1 MSPSLGRSLLHPRSV
16 ALIGASDDATKTGG
30 RPLAYLRR
38 AGFSGVVYPVN
49 PRRATVQG
57 LRAYPSLSALPEV
70 PDHAFIL
77 TPTEGALEAVA
88 ACAARGVPLATV
100 LAGGFA
106 EEGEAGRARE
116 AELRRILA
124 GGPTRLLG
132 PNSIGIVNVAT
143 GLSLT
148 ANGAFAEPEI
158 RRGSVFVASHSGSMI
173 GAILSRGLAKGLG
186 FAGFVSTG
194 SEVDLSL
201 GEICAATLDDPAIE
215 AYALFLE
222 TITHGADIRRFAVAA
237 AARGKP
243 VIAYKLGRSAQG
255 AELSQSHTGAIAGE
269 DGIADAFLRD
279 CGIARV
285 ETLEGLIEGIPLVRR
300 VGVPE
305 RPLRPKVAVVTTT
318 GGGAAMVVD
327 QLGLRGI
334 EAAVPSEATMARLNE
349 RGVVAPRGRILDLTL
364 AGTRPAVMS
373 AALDTLLAAPEFDLV
388 VAVAGSS
395 ARFQPDLLVPAI
407 TAAATAAARPLVA
420 FAAPDAPQ
428 ALAHLAEAGIP
439 SFRTPEACGDAIA
452 AVFGRRPAKAL
463 PPQAGQASGEP
474 RLLDEAAG
482 YAVLARLGLPVAAH
496 AVVEA
501 GATASP
507 IGYPVAVKLLSAE
520 VLHKTELGGVAL
532 GIRDDG
538 AFRDAAAGIAG
549 RVSRARPGLAV
560 ERLLVQ
566 AMASGLGEVLLSVHR
581 DAEAGLVVMLAA
593 GGILAEIHQDR
604 SLRLGP
610 VDRREAVAMID
621 EVKALR
627 ALAGYR
633 GRERGDLDALAD
645 AIVALSACG
654 PEIVEAE
661 INPLVVRRKGEG
673 VVAVDAVVRVRE
685 DTRIGDPMTGET
697 P

>member
-1 MSPSLGRSLLHPRSV
+1 MTLGPSLLHPRSV
-16 ALIGASDDATKTGG
+16 ALVGASDDRTKTGG

-38 AGFSGVVYPVN
+38 AGFRGLVYPVN
-49 PRRATVQG
+49 PRRESVQG
-57 LRAYPSLSALPEV
+57 ERAYPSLDALPEV

-77 TPTEGALEAVA
+77 APTEGVLDAVA
-88 ACAARGVPLATV
+88 ACVARGVPFVSV

-106 EEGEAGRARE
+106 EEGEEGRARE
-116 AELRRILA
+116 AALRRILA
-124 GGPTRLLG
+124 RGRTRLLG

-158 RRGSVFVASHSGSMI
+158 RRGGVFVASHSGSMI
-173 GAILSRGLAKGLG
+173 GAILSRGLGRGLG

-194 SEVDLSL
+194 SELDLSL
-201 GEICAATLDDPAIE
+201 GEICMLTLDDPAIE
-215 AYALFLE
+215 TYALFLE
-222 TITHGADIRRFAVAA
+222 SITHGAAIRRFALAA

-243 VIAYKLGRSAQG
+243 VIAYKLGRSQQA

-285 ETLEGLIEGIPLVRR
+285 ETLDGLIEGLPLIRR
-300 VGVPE
+300 QGVPS
-305 RPLRPKVAVVTTT
+305 RPIRPRTAVVTTT

-334 EAAVPSEATMARLNE
+334 EVGIPSEATMARLAE
-349 RGVVAPRGRILDLTL
+349 RGVSAPRGRILDLTL
-364 AGTRPAVMS
+364 AGTRPAVMA
-373 AALDTLLAAPEFDLV
+373 AALETMLDAPEFDLV

-407 TAAATAAARPLVA
+407 AGVAAKVARPLVA
-420 FAAPDAPQ
+420 FAAPEAPE
-428 ALAHLAEAGIP
+428 ALARLAEAGVP
-439 SFRTPEACGDAIA
+439 CFRTPEACGDAIA
-452 AVFGRRPAKAL
+452 AVFGRRPGKAL
-463 PPQAGQASGEP
+463 AEAAARPSGRE
-474 RLLDEAAG
+474 RQLDEAEG
-482 YAVLARLGLPVAAH
+482 YAVLARLGIPVAPH
-496 AVVEA
+496 AVVPA
-501 GATASP
+501 GAAASP
-507 IGYPVAVKLLSAE
+507 IGYPVALKLLSAE
-520 VLHKTELGGVAL
+520 VLHKTDLGGVVL
-532 GIRDDG
+532 GLSDDA
-538 AFRDAAAGIAG
+538 AFREAVASIAE
-549 RVSRARPGLAV
+549 RVSRAVSGLTV
-560 ERLLVQ
+560 DWLLVQ
-566 AMASGLGEVLLSVHR
+566 SMASGIGEVLLSVHR
-581 DAEAGLVVMLAA
+581 DADAGLVVMLAA

-610 VDRREAVAMID
+610 VDRSEAMAMIA

-633 GRERGDLDALAD
+633 GRPNGDLNALAD
-645 AIVALSACG
+645 AIVALSRCG

-661 INPLVVRRKGEG
+661 INPLIIRRQGDG
-673 VVAVDAVVRVRE
+673 VVAVDAVVRIQE
-685 DTRIGDPMTGET
+685 ET

>member
-57 LRAYPSLSALPEV
+57 LRAYPSLDTLPEV

-77 TPTEGALEAVA
+77 TPTEGALDAVA

-285 ETLEGLIEGIPLVRR
+285 ETLEGLIEGIPLIRR

-334 EAAVPSEATMARLNE
+334 EAAVPSEATMARLDE

-407 TAAATAAARPLVA
+407 TAAAMAAVRPLVA

-428 ALAHLAEAGIP
+428 ALAHLAKAGIP

-532 GIRDDG
+532 SIRDDS

-581 DAEAGLVVMLAA
+581 DADAGLVVMLAA

-633 GRERGDLDALAD
+633 GREQGDLDALAD

>member
-57 LRAYPSLSALPEV
+57 LRAYPSLDALPEV

-77 TPTEGALEAVA
+77 TPTEGALDAVA

-237 AARGKP
+237 VARGKP

-407 TAAATAAARPLVA
+407 TAAATLAARPLVA

-439 SFRTPEACGDAIA
+439 CFRTPEACGDAIA

-463 PPQAGQASGEP
+463 PPQAGPASGEP

-538 AFRDAAAGIAG
+538 AFRDAAVGIAG

-633 GRERGDLDALAD
+633 GRERGDLDALVD

>member
-16 ALIGASDDATKTGG
+16 ALIGASDDPTKTGG

-38 AGFSGVVYPVN
+38 AGFSGAVYAVN
-49 PRRATVQG
+49 PRRGTVQDV
-57 LRAYPSLSALPEV
+57 RAYPSLDALPEV

-77 TPTEGALEAVA
+77 TPTEGALDAVA

-173 GAILSRGLAKGLG
+173 GAILSRGLARGLG

-215 AYALFLE
+215 VYALFLE
-222 TITHGADIRRFAVAA
+222 SIVHGADIRRFAVAA

-285 ETLEGLIEGIPLVRR
+285 ETLEGLIEGIPLIRR
-300 VGVPE
+300 VGVSE

-334 EAAVPSEATMARLNE
+334 EAAVPSEATMVRLAD

-373 AALDTLLAAPEFDLV
+373 AALETVLAAPEFDLV

-407 TAAATAAARPLVA
+407 TAAATAAVRPLVA

-482 YAVLARLGLPVAAH
+482 YAVLVRLGLPVAAH

-501 GATASP
+501 GTTASP

-532 GIRDDG
+532 GIRDDV

-566 AMASGLGEVLLSVHR
+566 TMASGLGEVLLSVHR
-581 DAEAGLVVMLAA
+581 DADAGLVVMLAA
-593 GGILAEIHQDR
+593 GGVLAEIHQDR

-610 VDRREAVAMID
+610 LDHREAVAMID

-645 AIVALSACG
+645 ALVALSACG

-661 INPLVVRRKGEG
+661 INPLVVRRMGEG
-673 VVAVDAVVRVRE
+673 VIAVDAVVRVRE
-685 DTRIGDPMTGET
+685 DTRIGVPMTGET